1 MRRQSHRLRL
11 PTGKAEEMGAPIS
24 EAQQRAAERRGA
36 FGVGIGLVPAVLMT
50 LFGFTH
56 CPIGPMYDST
66 CHDPNQ
72 GIGGYLFVAA
82 VAVYLSQ
89 AVVMLIFFI
98 PRATR
103 PLAWGLL
110 VMLFIGPLLG
120 ALGFYAVAVARHS
133 HSTNAGALLLPTILV
148 RAAERGLPAAV
159 TGGRPSGMGLPG
171 RFAR

>member
-1 MRRQSHRLRL
+1 
-11 PTGKAEEMGAPIS
+11 MGVPIS
-24 EAQQRAAERRGA
+24 EAEQRAAERRGA

-56 CPIGPMYDST
+56 CPIGPLYAST

-72 GIGGYLFVAA
+72 GIAGYLFVAA

-89 AVVMLIFFI
+89 AVVMLILFV

-103 PLAWGLL
+103 PFAWGLL

-120 ALGFYAVAVARHS
+120 VLGFYAGAVARHS
-133 HSTNAGALLLPTILV
+133 QSTNAGALLLPTILV
-148 RAAERGLPAAV
+148 GAAERGLPAAA
-159 TGGRPSGMGLPG
+159 TGDGPSGMGLPG
-171 RFAR
+171 CFVR